1 MNFRTLLEQ
10 YKNNTI
16 CEEKKKMVEEELD
29 KFSAISEYLE
39 EEFQPDLTEEMPD
52 FADEKAMQRVRRKI
66 NWRQIQLSF
75 CVVVCVLV
83 VLAGTSILLD
93 RVVFYDPNEGPVE
106 ETYGGDGQFYTDM
119 MALVEATMPGYTISM
134 AKADKEGLGRYQ
146 MTVAFSDLCKG
157 ESERQQISLV
167 RGNVD
172 LWALQNMWKF
182 PMGNAFGY
190 YYHQFVTM
198 EADGTE
204 SYEQDE
210 SERQYYQKGL
220 SQLPDSTRA
229 KLFVTFPEAISLEE
243 LAAFEQQYPDVD
255 LLYAAVENDDHQ
267 VVGFQTDTSG
277 MILENEYLKEQYPAL
292 EMVWLEDSGL
302 TQAQQWEAHYLDL
315 MTYLSQQEEFLDV
328 FADVNGLSAQTFGRR
343 KAEAEETG
351 IQVIGCLVTGRAPAL
366 TALLEEE
373 AFQSIYVDEIWLSLS
388 TW

>member
-52 FADEKAMQRVRRKI
+52 FVDEKAMQRVRRKI

-93 RVVFYDPNEGPVE
+93 RVVFYDPNEGPVA
-106 ETYGGDGQFYTDM
+106 ETYGGDGQLYTDM

-134 AKADKEGLGRYQ
+134 ATADKEGLGRYQ

-172 LWALQNMWKF
+172 LWALQNMW
-182 PMGNAFGY
+182 
-190 YYHQFVTM
+190 
-198 EADGTE
+198 
-204 SYEQDE
+204 
-210 SERQYYQKGL
+210 
-220 SQLPDSTRA
+220 
-229 KLFVTFPEAISLEE
+229 
-243 LAAFEQQYPDVD
+243 
-255 LLYAAVENDDHQ
+255 
-267 VVGFQTDTSG
+267 
-277 MILENEYLKEQYPAL
+277 
-292 EMVWLEDSGL
+292 
-302 TQAQQWEAHYLDL
+302 
-315 MTYLSQQEEFLDV
+315 
-328 FADVNGLSAQTFGRR
+328 
-343 KAEAEETG
+343 
-351 IQVIGCLVTGRAPAL
+351 
-366 TALLEEE
+366 
-373 AFQSIYVDEIWLSLS
+373 
-388 TW
+388 